1 MTMALTQKKEKDAAA
16 IPPMELKRVID
27 QICREK
33 GINKE
38 TLINTLLDA
47 IASAAKKKLGLKT
60 EIEVNYNEELGEIEV
75 FEFKEVTDKV
85 KDPQTQISLEEGKKL
100 DPECEI
106 GDSLGIKMD
115 PSTFGRIAAQSAK
128 QVIIQRMKDAE
139 RDIVFEDFKDRKG
152 EVINGIIQRMDKGAA
167 IINLGRTEAI
177 LPPEEQI
184 PTESYKPG
192 DRIRAYVLE
201 VKRISKGPQIVLSRT
216 HPQFLAALF
225 EMEVPEIA
233 QKIVRIV
240 NVAREPGSRSK
251 IAVASEDKDVDP
263 VGACVGIKGNR
274 VQYVVQELK
283 GEKIDIIPW
292 NPDPAKYV
300 CNALAPAE
308 IIRVII
314 DEVNRSMEVVVPD
327 EQLSLAIGKRGQNV
341 RLASRLTGWK
351 IDVKSESKYTKYMRE
366 GYQSLLQI
374 TGVGEATADALYNAG
389 FASAKEVAESNIEE
403 LTQVPGITPKKAEKI
418 LEAARE
424 YLTLLLPKGSKTEAI
439 EASGEPT
446 ETAEETEPA
455 ETAETTEPT
464 GPMET
469 TETTE
474 AEEAVGVEDAEGKGE

>member
-1 MTMALTQKKEKDAAA
+1 MGLTTKRESSG

-27 QICREK
+27 QISRDK

-38 TLINTLLDA
+38 VLIATLVEA
-47 IASAAKKKLGLKT
+47 IASAAKKRLGLKT
-60 EIEVNYNEELGEIEV
+60 EIEVNYSEELGEIEV

-115 PSTFGRIAAQSAK
+115 PTTFGRIAAQTAK

-139 RDIVFEDFKDRKG
+139 RNIVYEDFKDRKG
-152 EVINGIIQRMDKGAA
+152 EVINGIIQRFDKGGA
-167 IINLGRTEAI
+167 IVNLGRTEAI
-177 LPPEEQI
+177 LPLSEQI
-184 PTESYKPG
+184 PTENYRQG
-192 DRIRAYVLE
+192 DRVRAYVLD
-201 VKRISKGPQIVLSRT
+201 VKKESKGPQIILSRT

-225 EMEVPEIA
+225 EMEVPEIS

-240 NVAREPGSRSK
+240 NVVREPGSRSK

-263 VGACVGIKGNR
+263 VGACVGMKGNR

-292 NPDPAKYV
+292 NPDPAKFV

-314 DEVNRSMEVVVPD
+314 DEVNHSMEVVVPD

-351 IDVKSESKYTKYMRE
+351 IDVKSESKYSKSTRE

-374 TGVGEATADALYNAG
+374 TGVGEATADALYSAG
-389 FASAKEVAESNIEE
+389 FGSAKEVAQASLEE

-418 LEAARE
+418 LEAAHK
-424 YLTLLLPKGSKTEAI
+424 YLQWVLPRGADSEEPAGGGQEATP
-439 EASGEPT
+439 EEGRT
-446 ETAEETEPA
+446 ETFSEEKEPGQ
-455 ETAETTEPT
+455 ES
-464 GPMET
+464 
-469 TETTE
+469 
-474 AEEAVGVEDAEGKGE
+474 